1 MPLSPE
7 PADAAL
13 QSDARVSFGDAAR
26 IWAYVALNSF
36 GGPAGQIAVMHREI
50 VERKKW
56 LDERRFLH
64 ALNYCMLLPGP
75 EAQQLATY
83 IGWLMHG
90 VRGGLVS
97 GGLFILPG
105 VIVLLLLSIVYAGF
119 HDVAFVE
126 ALFYGIKPAVIAVV
140 AEAVVRIARRA
151 LVTPLHV
158 AIAVAAFVALFFFA
172 VPFPLVILVAA
183 LAGWL
188 TERTRFAATA
198 PDSAQ
203 QSLPDEIHDSRPPAA
218 RSAVALLTGLALW
231 LAPTLVLLLVLGPT
245 SIFTQL
251 ALFFSFAAVI
261 TFGGA
266 YAILAFIA
274 QQAVDVYGWLSARQM
289 IDGLG
294 LAESTPGP
302 LIMVVQFVGFM
313 AAFATPAGMDP
324 FLAGAIASLIVTWV
338 TFVPSF
344 TFIFAGAPYAE
355 YLRRRP
361 GPAAALSGV
370 TAAVTGVIAN
380 LALWFAL
387 HTLFAVT
394 GELQVG
400 PLHLTT
406 VELTSIDLFAL
417 GLAVA
422 SYLALTRL
430 RWGLVL
436 TIAVSAVIGL
446 VYYLFVRGG

>member
-1 MPLSPE
+1 MIDKLEERAPTGGE
-7 PADAAL
+7 PFK
-13 QSDARVSFGDAAR
+13 SVSFGEAVR
-26 IWAYVALNSF
+26 TWAYVALNSF

-50 VERKKW
+50 IERRKW
-56 LDERRFLH
+56 LDENRFLH

-90 VRGGLVS
+90 VRGGLVA
-97 GGLFILPG
+97 GILFILPG
-105 VIVLLLLSIVYAGF
+105 VVVLMALSIVYALF
-119 HDVAFVE
+119 ADATFVQ

-140 AEAVVRIARRA
+140 AEAVVRVSRRA
-151 LVTPLHV
+151 LVTRLHV
-158 AIAVAAFVALFFFA
+158 VVAIAAFVAIFFFDL
-172 VPFPLVILVAA
+172 PFPLIVAGAA
-183 LAGWL
+183 LAGL
-188 TERTRFAATA
+188 
-198 PDSAQ
+198 
-203 QSLPDEIHDSRPPAA
+203 AA
-218 RSAVALLTGLALW
+218 RARQRTAAPVELEPPLRLPNARPSGFAFLAG
-231 LAPTLVLLLVLGPT
+231 LLLWITPTVVVFVVLGPS

-289 IDGLG
+289 LDGLG

-302 LIMVVQFVGFM
+302 LIMVVQFVGFL
-313 AAFATPAGMDP
+313 AAFGGVPAGVDP
-324 FLAGAIASLIVTWV
+324 LVAGVIGGLLVTWV

-370 TAAVTGVIAN
+370 TAAVAGVIAN
-380 LALWFAL
+380 LAVWFAL
-387 HTLFAVT
+387 QTLFSVT
-394 GELQVG
+394 GEVHYG
-400 PLHLTT
+400 PLRLHT
-406 VELTSIDLFAL
+406 VELGSIDVFAVL
-417 GLAVA
+417 LAVA
-422 SYLALTRL
+422 SYVALTRL
-430 RWGLVL
+430 RWGLLL
-436 TIAVSAVIGL
+436 TLGVSAAAGFA
-446 VYYLFVRGG
+446 YYVVTRGF